1 MQHNNACEAV
11 ILESS
16 DENLY
21 SIGLSHAQPWAS
33 LNAMNDLIDRINTK
47 LLNKKL
53 LSATMYNDGSDMFE
67 MKHIFMSMHVRS
79 CSSDNSFTAMTG
91 RR

>member
-1 MQHNNACEAV
+1 MSIGRCTACVIAFLNLIWMQHNNACEAV

-53 LSATMYNDGSDMFE
+53 LSATMYNDGSDM
-67 MKHIFMSMHVRS
+67 V
-79 CSSDNSFTAMTG
+79 G
-91 RR
+91 